1 MDPGSLAILKR
12 LDGLE
17 DLLRNSAQGKI
28 VESDGIAESPIHTT
42 IKNSPSNWPAPRHLS
57 DTAEYRY
64 HVNVESMLQ
73 WPVFDSQNIDQ
84 KANLKCLFNPIGKE
98 NQDLQWNPPDP
109 DLRTEEV
116 DQALRSFFD
125 HVHIF
130 NPIFE
135 EADLTAKLEV
145 VRANG
150 LGWDADSCLIVSDH
164 GFSPDFEIA
173 DIESF

>member
-1 MDPGSLAILKR
+1 
-12 LDGLE
+12 
-17 DLLRNSAQGKI
+17 
-28 VESDGIAESPIHTT
+28 
-42 IKNSPSNWPAPRHLS
+42 
-57 DTAEYRY
+57 
-64 HVNVESMLQ
+64 MLQ

-84 KANLKCLFNPIGKE
+84 KANLKCLFNPIGEE

-109 DLRTEEV
+109 DLGTKEV
-116 DQALRSFFD
+116 DKALRSFFD

-150 LGWDADSCLIVSDH
+150 LGWNAESCLIVSI
-164 GFSPDFEIA
+164 SLPSFELSLA
-173 DIESF
+173 NV